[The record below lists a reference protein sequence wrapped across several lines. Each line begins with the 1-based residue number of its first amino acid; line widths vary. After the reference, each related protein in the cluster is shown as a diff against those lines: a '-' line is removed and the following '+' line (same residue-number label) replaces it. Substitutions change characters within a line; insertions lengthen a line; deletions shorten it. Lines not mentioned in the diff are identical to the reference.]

1 MERKVPAQQSASL
14 GSAAAELGAQRMSL
28 IHACVRSHTVPEPLQ
43 WDLGD
48 PVWDLGIQRY
58 GIPALVGFTLSGG
71 ER

>member
-1 MERKVPAQQSASL
+1 
-14 GSAAAELGAQRMSL
+14 MSL
-28 IHACVRSHTVPEPLQ
+28 IHACVHSHTVPEPLQ

>member
-1 MERKVPAQQSASL
+1 
-14 GSAAAELGAQRMSL
+14 MSL

-48 PVWDLGIQRY
+48 PVWDPGIQRY